1 MTNERCALGFNKL
14 IAASPVLVF
23 LGAGASA
30 GIGKPTMAQFVEK
43 LKATIKPN
51 SGGNLLHL
59 LAAARGADL
68 EKIMGDLE
76 TFLNLP
82 YLTAFQCNPEFHY
95 VATPD
100 NGPITITKDEADLLR
115 SAIRH
120 EIIREYRVLDGSAV
134 CSVYEPLFDLIFN
147 YVNPAEHCVPIF
159 TTNYDL
165 AIETLCEKT
174 YHKYALTEGLDVDSF
189 TKMAHWSRSEFD
201 LYSLWEGHQNLVQ
214 FKLHGSVDWIR
225 EAKSGR
231 IVRAPAM
238 YDVMDSDEYQ
248 NVIIYPTGDKAA
260 NREPYFSAYE
270 YFSRCCEQ
278 AELLIVIGY
287 SFRDYEALNRLIGAT
302 RRNEALK
309 VVVVAPNAWGMM
321 HVFDQ
326 DAVDE
331 LSPLKWSVTPVA
343 ACFGDHLMQTQY
355 LQAIEELL
363 TLAVTQKRP

>member
-1 MTNERCALGFNKL
+1 MSIERCALGFNKV

-30 GIGKPTMAQFVEK
+30 EIGKPTMAQFVEK
-43 LKATIKPN
+43 LKETLQPD

-82 YLTAFQCNPEFHY
+82 YLDTFQCNLKYQYAAAPI
-95 VATPD
+95 
-100 NGPITITKDEADLLR
+100 NGAITITKDEAALLR

-120 EIIREYRVLDGSAV
+120 EIIREYRVIDGNAV

-165 AIETLCEKT
+165 AIETLCEKK
-174 YHKYALTEGLDVDSF
+174 YNKYALTEGLEVDSF
-189 TKMAHWSRSEFD
+189 SKTAHWKRNEFD
-201 LYSLWEGHQNLVQ
+201 LFNLWEGHQNLVQ
-214 FKLHGSVDWIR
+214 FKLHGSVDWMR
-225 EAKSGR
+225 QEKSGS

-238 YDVMDSDEYQ
+238 YDALDSDEYQ
-248 NVIIYPTGDKAA
+248 NAIIYPTGDKAA
-260 NREPYFSAYE
+260 NREPYFTAYE

-287 SFRDYEALNRLIGAT
+287 SFRDYEALTAVRL
-302 RRNEALK
+302 
-309 VVVVAPNAWGMM
+309 
-321 HVFDQ
+321 
-326 DAVDE
+326 
-331 LSPLKWSVTPVA
+331 
-343 ACFGDHLMQTQY
+343 
-355 LQAIEELL
+355 
-363 TLAVTQKRP
+363 

>member
-1 MTNERCALGFNKL
+1 MSIERCDLGFNKL

-43 LKATIKPN
+43 LRRTVRPD

-82 YLTAFQCNPEFHY
+82 YLTAFQCNPEY
-95 VATPD
+95 QYAAAIGE
-100 NGPITITKDEADLLR
+100 GPITITKDEASLLR

-120 EIIREYRVLDGSAV
+120 EIIREYRVVDGSAV
-134 CSVYEPLFDLIFN
+134 CSVYEPLFDLVFN
-147 YVNPAEHCVPIF
+147 HVNPAEHCVPIF

-174 YHKYALTEGLDVDSF
+174 YNKYALTEGLEMDLSS
-189 TKMAHWSRSEFD
+189 KMAYWKRNEFD
-201 LYSLWEGHQNLVQ
+201 LFSLCEGQKNLVQ

-225 EAKSGR
+225 QEKSGS

-238 YDVMDSDEYQ
+238 YDALDSDEYK
-248 NVIIYPTGDKAA
+248 NTIIYPTGDKAA

-287 SFRDYEALNRLIGAT
+287 SFRDYEALNRLMGAT

-309 VVVVAPNAWGMM
+309 VVVVSPDAWGLM
-321 HVFDQ
+321 HVFDG

-343 ACFGDHLMQTQY
+343 AYFGGDSLMQTKY

-363 TLAVTQKRP
+363 KREGR

>member
-1 MTNERCALGFNKL
+1 MTNERCAFGFNKV
-14 IAASPVLVF
+14 IASSPVLVF

-30 GIGKPTMAQFVEK
+30 ATGKPTMKQFVER
-43 LKATIKPN
+43 LKTTIQPD

-82 YLTAFQCNPEFHY
+82 YLNAFQCNPEY
-95 VATPD
+95 QYAAAP
-100 NGPITITKDEADLLR
+100 NKGPITIAKDEAALLR

-120 EIIREYRVLDGSAV
+120 EIIREYRQIDGDAV
-134 CSVYEPLFDLIFN
+134 CSVYEPLFDLIFT

-174 YHKYALTEGLDVDSF
+174 YSKYALTEGLEVDSF
-189 TKMAHWSRSEFD
+189 SKTAQWKRNEFD
-201 LYSLWEGHQNLVQ
+201 LFSLWEGHHNLVQ

-225 EAKSGR
+225 QEKSGG

-238 YDVMDSDEYQ
+238 YDALDSDEYK
-248 NVIIYPTGDKAA
+248 NAIIYPTGDKAA

-287 SFRDYEALNRLIGAT
+287 SFRDYEALNRLMGAA

-309 VVVVAPNAWGMM
+309 VVVVAPDAWELL
-321 HVFDQ
+321 HVFDR

-343 ACFGDHLMQTQY
+343 AYFGDSSMQTQY
-355 LQAIEELL
+355 LQTIEGLL
-363 TLAVTQKRP
+363 RRD